1 MEYKDNAKIVE
12 LESEVKQLKADMAHL
27 QQENKEIWRILNTL
41 INQNAVELSQIHT
54 QKDKN
59 NATNS
64 HHGLSAGFT
73 GQTSNR
79 VSELAELRLNAF
91 NSQQNSSSDR
101 QDNGRHTPL
110 RSLLASIDST
120 GQENGQSHSEVA
132 ARNFNEP
139 RNAAMGAGTKE
150 ISRRGGAMGA
160 GTKEISRQIR
170 SVRKI
175 YNYKAQLNQDEL
187 KECYQSLQEAKIQRQ
202 KEKYPNL
209 ESALNKELSEL
220 INKQSVYL
228 SASLPTLSKEIAKKL
243 LYIENLGYK
252 VSNDNAKRSIEIL
265 KRYSQGLQR

>member
-79 VSELAELRLNAF
+79 VSELAELRLNALH
-91 NSQQNSSSDR
+91 SQQNSSGNRRD
-101 QDNGRHTPL
+101 DGRHTPL

-139 RNAAMGAGTKE
+139 RNA
-150 ISRRGGAMGA
+150 AMGA